1 MGILAE
7 QMEELTYFDFV
18 KKLIRERERQISET
32 LMSGALESIEHYKF
46 LQGELNALYYIE
58 GELKERNKEK

>member
-1 MGILAE
+1 
-7 QMEELTYFDFV
+7 MEPDLTYFDVV
-18 KKLIRERERQISET
+18 KKLIREREKQISET

-58 GELKERNKEK
+58 GELKELNKEQ

>member
-1 MGILAE
+1 
-7 QMEELTYFDFV
+7 MEPDLTYFDAV
-18 KKLIRERERQISET
+18 KNLIREREKQISET

-58 GELKERNKEK
+58 GGLKELNKEQ

>member
-1 MGILAE
+1 MDDITL
-7 QMEELTYFDFV
+7 YDRI
-18 KKLIRERERQISET
+18 KKAIKDRETQISET

-58 GELKERNKEK
+58 GELKELNKEK